1 MTPFPALAPA
11 LAGAVACL
19 LSAVCLRPVRRMA
32 PYLTGMALAAAT
44 AGALMT
50 AYGAPDRWVSAIL
63 LAAAAVALLGLIADV
78 GALPL
83 VTRLIVESLA
93 AGGVVLC
100 GVQVTLTGDW
110 LDGPV
115 SVMWIVAMTNAYG
128 LLDRLGGALAAVAAV
143 TGAFLSVT
151 ALVLGDPALAMLPAA
166 LTGACLGAIPY
177 GRARGR
183 ARLGP
188 SGSLFAGFV
197 LTCTAAGLT
206 AGRGTAVI
214 AAGLLLAGAGRHRGG
229 RGVRR
234 PPGGPAREPGDRT
247 GAEGGARAV
256 RRLGRHRDGRARGRA
271 RLGARGR
278 RGHGHRRDRRR
289 GALLHAPQA
298 RPLHAPAARLPGA
311 PSAGVQPG
319 APPARVRLRAP
330 PARVR
335 LRAPPARPFRAC
347 EVGIVADDGRRRPA
361 ARACAAPALRG
372 RKSPAARRAAGVTG
386 ISGRCWPRGRWTGP
400 SRRRRSAG
408 CACRRRARS
417 PGRDGR
423 GCGR

>member
-151 ALVLGDPALAMLPAA
+151 ALVLGDPALAVLPAA

-214 AAGLLLAGAGRHRGG
+214 AAGLLLPALAAIVGAGAYAA
-229 RGVRR
+229 RR
-234 PPGGPAREPGDRT
+234 EARRASRATGPARK
-247 GAEGGARAV
+247 
-256 RRLGRHRDGRARGRA
+256 
-271 RLGARGR
+271 
-278 RGHGHRRDRRR
+278 
-289 GALLHAPQA
+289 
-298 RPLHAPAARLPGA
+298 
-311 PSAGVQPG
+311 
-319 APPARVRLRAP
+319 
-330 PARVR
+330 
-335 LRAPPARPFRAC
+335 
-347 EVGIVADDGRRRPA
+347 
-361 ARACAAPALRG
+361 AAPALCGVSAGTGTAGLAVALGWVPAGAAATATAATAAAVLCCTPLRHGLFTRLRHDHSERARWASSRMTAGDDRPRG
-372 RKSPAARRAAGVTG
+372 PVPPPRSAAGNPP
-386 ISGRCWPRGRWTGP
+386 PRVV
-400 SRRRRSAG
+400 RRG
-408 CACRRRARS
+408 
-417 PGRDGR
+417 
-423 GCGR
+423 

>member
-151 ALVLGDPALAMLPAA
+151 ALVLGDPALAVLPAA

-214 AAGLLLAGAGRHRGG
+214 AAGLLLPALAAIVGAGAYAA
-229 RGVRR
+229 RR
-234 PPGGPAREPGDRT
+234 EARRASRATGPARK
-247 GAEGGARAV
+247 
-256 RRLGRHRDGRARGRA
+256 
-271 RLGARGR
+271 
-278 RGHGHRRDRRR
+278 
-289 GALLHAPQA
+289 
-298 RPLHAPAARLPGA
+298 
-311 PSAGVQPG
+311 
-319 APPARVRLRAP
+319 
-330 PARVR
+330 
-335 LRAPPARPFRAC
+335 
-347 EVGIVADDGRRRPA
+347 
-361 ARACAAPALRG
+361 AAPALCGVSAGTGTAGLAVALGWVPAGAAATATAATAAAVLCCTPLRHGLFTRLRRG
-372 RKSPAARRAAGVTG
+372 YPARPRQAFNPARLRHGFDSARLRHDHSERARWASSRMTAGDDRSRGPVPPPRSAAGNPP
-386 ISGRCWPRGRWTGP
+386 PRVV
-400 SRRRRSAG
+400 RRG
-408 CACRRRARS
+408 
-417 PGRDGR
+417 
-423 GCGR
+423 

>member
-151 ALVLGDPALAMLPAA
+151 ALVLGDPALAVLPAA

-214 AAGLLLAGAGRHRGG
+214 AAGLLLPALAAIVGAGAYAA
-229 RGVRR
+229 RR
-234 PPGGPAREPGDRT
+234 EARRASRATGPARK
-247 GAEGGARAV
+247 
-256 RRLGRHRDGRARGRA
+256 
-271 RLGARGR
+271 
-278 RGHGHRRDRRR
+278 
-289 GALLHAPQA
+289 
-298 RPLHAPAARLPGA
+298 
-311 PSAGVQPG
+311 
-319 APPARVRLRAP
+319 
-330 PARVR
+330 
-335 LRAPPARPFRAC
+335 
-347 EVGIVADDGRRRPA
+347 
-361 ARACAAPALRG
+361 AAPALC
-372 RKSPAARRAAGVTG
+372 GV
-386 ISGRCWPRGRWTGP
+386 
-400 SRRRRSAG
+400 SAG
-408 CACRRRARS
+408 TGTAGLAVALGWVPAGAAATATAATAAAVLCCTPSGTASSRASGTTIPSVRGGHRR
-417 PGRDGR
+417 G
-423 GCGR
+423 

>member
-1 MTPFPALAPA
+1 MTPLPALAPA

-19 LSAVCLRPVRRMA
+19 LAAVCLRPVRRA
-32 PYLTGMALAAAT
+32 VPYLTGMTLAAAT

-63 LAAAAVALLGLIADV
+63 LAAAAVALLGLIANV

-143 TGAFLSVT
+143 TGAFLAVT
-151 ALVLGDPALAMLPAA
+151 ALVLGDPALAVLPAA
-166 LTGACLGAIPY
+166 LAGACLGALPY

-183 ARLGP
+183 VRLGP

-214 AAGLLLAGAGRHRGG
+214 AAGLLLPALAAIVGAGAYAA
-229 RGVRR
+229 RR
-234 PPGGPAREPGDRT
+234 PRRASRPTGPARK
-247 GAEGGARAV
+247 
-256 RRLGRHRDGRARGRA
+256 
-271 RLGARGR
+271 
-278 RGHGHRRDRRR
+278 
-289 GALLHAPQA
+289 
-298 RPLHAPAARLPGA
+298 
-311 PSAGVQPG
+311 
-319 APPARVRLRAP
+319 
-330 PARVR
+330 
-335 LRAPPARPFRAC
+335 
-347 EVGIVADDGRRRPA
+347 
-361 ARACAAPALRG
+361 AAPALC
-372 RKSPAARRAAGVTG
+372 GV
-386 ISGRCWPRGRWTGP
+386 
-400 SRRRRSAG
+400 SAG
-408 CACRRRARS
+408 T
-417 PGRDGR
+417 GT
-423 GCGR
+423 